1 MSHILFHWIPSSEL
15 GGIEMAALTLIQ
27 ESPRQAHVVAVGDA
41 SGPAAGLLREAGAEV
56 VQIEDWHGMLG
67 LSWARHWKKFVRERD
82 VQHLVA
88 WSPTRLPQL
97 LSPLRDTSRCV
108 VHLGNVGCLSPRARL
123 QAKLMG
129 MLYRPTCRPSLLAC
143 SQAVADSVAA
153 EPVFRDLAISVIPNP
168 VRAAFFELG
177 ETRPPSRATPEIW
190 GMLARLDRLKDHRC
204 LIEAVQLLPADLEFR
219 LELAGEGILTDELQ
233 RQVVAAG
240 LENRV
245 RFLGALPK
253 PQEAMR
259 EWQAFVFS
267 TTAGE
272 GFGIA
277 VAEAM
282 AAGLPCVLSD
292 VAALREV
299 AGDSAF
305 FAEKGSPVALSAR
318 ISEVIA
324 RPIEAMERAEKG
336 RQRALG
342 LYTGEVFAHRYLSAL
357 GINQ

>member
-1 MSHILFHWIPSSEL
+1 
-15 GGIEMAALTLIQ
+15 
-27 ESPRQAHVVAVGDA
+27 
-41 SGPAAGLLREAGAEV
+41 
-56 VQIEDWHGMLG
+56 
-67 LSWARHWKKFVRERD
+67 
-82 VQHLVA
+82 
-88 WSPTRLPQL
+88 
-97 LSPLRDTSRCV
+97 
-108 VHLGNVGCLSPRARL
+108 
-123 QAKLMG
+123 
-129 MLYRPTCRPSLLAC
+129 
-143 SQAVADSVAA
+143 
-153 EPVFRDLAISVIPNP
+153 
-168 VRAAFFELG
+168 
-177 ETRPPSRATPEIW
+177 
-190 GMLARLDRLKDHRC
+190 MLARLDRLKDHRC

-233 RQVVAAG
+233 RQVAAAG

-292 VAALREV
+292 IAALREV

-305 FAEKGSPVALSAR
+305 FAEKGSPVALRAQ
-318 ISEVIA
+318 ILEVIA

-336 RQRALG
+336 RQRAQG
-342 LYTGEVFAHRYLSAL
+342 LYTGEVFAQRYLSVL
-357 GINQ
+357 GISQ